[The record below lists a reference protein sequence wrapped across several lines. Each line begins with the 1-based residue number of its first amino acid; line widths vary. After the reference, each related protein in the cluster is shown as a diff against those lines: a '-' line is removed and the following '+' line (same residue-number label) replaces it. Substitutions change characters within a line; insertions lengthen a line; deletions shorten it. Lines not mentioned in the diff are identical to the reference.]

1 MRLLSAFPVIFL
13 IWKSVSAADAGTLHH
28 DLDVTIDPYTSMLEV
43 VDRLTIPQ
51 SLAEG
56 ELRLGLYDKLK
67 VRSLTDGID
76 LELSAESIEAGD
88 VGMDRESEIFDAPI
102 RINEYRV
109 VGGNRSRDLELT
121 IMISGKINVPIEPV
135 GGEYARGFSTSPGLI
150 EKRGVY
156 LAGSTYWLPQIG
168 KNLMTYD
175 MEVALPEGWRSVA
188 QGKRLDMTDGPDGH
202 VDTWSVTTP
211 TEEVHLIAAQ
221 FTEYSFDVDTVKAM
235 AFLRKT
241 DDNLAERYLEAT
253 AQYLQMYR
261 SLLGPYPYSKFALVE
276 NFWDTGYGMPSFTL
290 LGEQVIRFPF
300 ILHSS
305 YPHELLHNW
314 WGNGVFVD
322 FPSGNWSE
330 GLTTYMADHLVA
342 EQRGQGADYR
352 RSLLQRYTDY
362 VKANN
367 DFPLSEFRS
376 RHDAVTEA
384 VGYGKTAMVFDML
397 REKVGDSSFVNGLKS
412 FYNRNKFTRASFD
425 DLRDAFEDETG
436 NELNAFFDQWVR
448 GAGAP
453 SLVLDDVSV
462 EESKRGYTLSFAL
475 EQRQSSPAF
484 DMDIPVAVYSRD
496 GVIVERVNMTDKFQA
511 FEFELEARPLRVEV
525 DPAFNLFRR
534 LDAKETPPS
543 LSQAFGS
550 DRVLIVLPS
559 NADSVLRSRY
569 RKLSGLWKKLGAETS
584 EVVLDSEIEALP
596 TERSIWLFGDD
607 NSFQPL
613 VAKALS
619 RYDAGVDAQSARF
632 GGTELDK
639 SDHSIV
645 VVVRHPSN
653 NEQVIV
659 WLTAA
664 HDEVIPRLANVLPHY
679 GKYSYL
685 GFVGKE
691 AKNVASG
698 EWPVIESPLMAQ
710 LSDEPVDFVLEARP
724 ALASLDPVFT
734 SERMQAHVDYLAS
747 DELEGR
753 GVGTAGLDKA
763 ADYIAEKYEEFGLQ
777 PGSDGTYFQTFT
789 VRGENDADVE
799 VKNVIGVLSGVNP
812 ESSMQSVVVSAHYDH
827 LGYGWPDVRQDF
839 KGQIHNGADDNA
851 SGTAILL
858 ELARVI
864 GKGEAHQRSVVFV
877 AFTAEE
883 AGLLGAR
890 HYVRNTDAYPV
901 DRVIANLNMDTVGR
915 LGDNAVMIFGGL
927 SSDDW
932 PVFFADVSA
941 ATGIDVKLAKSNLSA
956 SDNAAFVEVGV
967 PAIQIFSGAG
977 RDYHRPSDTP
987 DKIDADGMVK
997 VATLVREAVEK
1008 LAARKE
1014 PMKFRLVETT
1024 ERPQGSR
1031 QRRVGTGTMPD
1042 FAFAGPGVRVQS
1054 IAVNSPAEK
1063 AGLRQGDIIVGLGNS
1078 GVADLVDFTRVLGEF
1093 EPGDVVEFRY
1103 MRDGDE
1109 RTGSMTL
1116 TVR

>member
-1 MRLLSAFPVIFL
+1 MRFLSAFPVIFL
-13 IWKSVSAADAGTLHH
+13 MWNSSVAADTNTLHH
-28 DLDVTIDPYTSMLEV
+28 DLDVKIDPYTSMLEV

-56 ELRLGLYDKLK
+56 ELHLGLYDELK

-76 LELSAESIEAGD
+76 LELSAESIKAGD
-88 VGMDRESEIFDAPI
+88 VGMDRESEFFDAPI

-109 VGGNRSRDLELT
+109 VGGDRSRDLELT

-156 LAGSTYWLPQIG
+156 LAGSTYWLPQVG
-168 KNLMTYD
+168 RSLMTYH
-175 MEVALPEGWRSVA
+175 MKVALPEGWRSVA
-188 QGKRLDMTDGPDGH
+188 QGKRLDMIDGPDGH

-221 FTEYSFDVDTVKAM
+221 FTEYSFDIDKVKAM
-235 AFLRKT
+235 AFLRQA
-241 DDNLAERYLEAT
+241 DGNLAERYLEAT
-253 AQYLQMYR
+253 AQYLEMYR
-261 SLLGPYPYSKFALVE
+261 DLLGPYPYSKFALVE

-290 LGEQVIRFPF
+290 LGERVIRFPF

-362 VKANN
+362 VKTNN

-397 REKVGDSSFVNGLKS
+397 REKVGDASFVNGLKS

-436 NELNAFFDQWVR
+436 KELNAFFDQWVR

-453 SLVLDDVSV
+453 SLVLGDVSV

-484 DMDIPVAVYSRD
+484 DMDIPLAVYSRN
-496 GVIVERVNMTDKFQA
+496 GVTVERVNMTDKFQA
-511 FEFELEARPLRVEV
+511 FKLEVEARPLRVEV

-534 LDAKETPPS
+534 LDPKETPPS

-550 DRVLIVLPS
+550 GRVLIVLPS
-559 NADSVLRSRY
+559 KADSVRRNRY
-569 RKLSGLWKKLGAETS
+569 RKLADLWKEFGAETG

-596 TERSIWLFGDD
+596 ADRSVWLLGDD
-607 NSFQPL
+607 NAFQPL
-613 VAKALS
+613 VARALS
-619 RYDAGVDAQSARF
+619 KYDARADAQSARF

-639 SDHSIV
+639 SDHSV
-645 VVVRHPSN
+645 VISVRHPGN

-664 HDEVIPRLANVLPHY
+664 YDEAIPRLADVLPHY

-685 GFVGKE
+685 AFVGKE

-698 EWPVIESPLMAQ
+698 EWPVIESPLIAQ
-710 LSDEPVDFVLEARP
+710 LSDGPVAFVLEARP

-763 ADYIAEKYEEFGLQ
+763 ADYIADKYEEYGLQ
-777 PGSDGTYFQTFT
+777 PGGGDTYFQTFT
-789 VRGENDADVE
+789 IRGENAADAE

-812 ESSMQSVVVSAHYDH
+812 EFSNQSIVVSAHYDH
-827 LGYGWPDVRQDF
+827 LGYGWPDVRQNF

-851 SGTAILL
+851 SGTAVLL
-858 ELARVI
+858 ELARVLA
-864 GKGEAHQRSVVFV
+864 KEEAPQRSIVFA

-890 HYVRNTDAYPV
+890 HYVKNTASYPV
-901 DRVIANLNMDTVGR
+901 DQVIANLNMDTVGR
-915 LGDNAVMIFGGL
+915 LGDNTVMIFGGP

-941 ATGIDVKLAKSNLSA
+941 ATGIDAELTTSNLSA
-956 SDNAAFVEVGV
+956 SDNAAFVEAGV
-967 PAIQIFSGAG
+967 PAVQIFSGAG
-977 RDYHRPSDTP
+977 RDYHRPSDTA

-997 VATLVREAVEK
+997 IATLVREAVEG
-1008 LAARKE
+1008 LAARE
-1014 PMKFRLVETT
+1014 ERMRFRPVETT

-1042 FAFAGPGVRVQS
+1042 FAFSGPGVRVQS
-1054 IAVNSPAEK
+1054 VAVNSPAAK
-1063 AGLRQGDIIVGLGNS
+1063 AGLQEGDIIVGLGNS
-1078 GVADLVDFTRVLGEF
+1078 EVANLVDFTRILGEF
-1093 EPGDVVEFRY
+1093 EPGDRLEIRY
-1103 MRDGDE
+1103 MRDDDE
-1109 RTGSMTL
+1109 HTGSMTL
-1116 TVR
+1116 TAR